1 MHPCGVSQFLK
12 GMDLEKLLIPS
23 SLKSHLLQYEIL
35 KNPLGII
42 HVSMNKGDKITA
54 EAGSLVFIKGDIE
67 TITSMRKGGF
77 LKTLK
82 TAALGGES
90 FFVNNFIAQED
101 NCTLGLTGNMLGDI
115 EVINVKEEFIVQSG
129 AYVGSTN
136 DLTLDTQWQGF
147 TKGIFGSNLFML
159 KTLGDGDMF
168 VNAWGGILSM
178 ILKDGEKMIL
188 DNYQLVAMSAS
199 ADYRVTKHGGLK
211 TSILGGEALVI
222 EITGPGTI
230 YYQTKNFTEFVRALI
245 PFLPRRN
252 N

>member
-1 MHPCGVSQFLK
+1 M
-12 GMDLEKLLIPS
+12 
-23 SLKSHLLQYEIL
+23 QYEIL

-42 HVSMNKGDKITA
+42 HVSMNKGEKITA
-54 EAGSLVFIKGDIE
+54 ESGSLVFIKGDIE

-90 FFVNNFIAQED
+90 FFVNNFIAKED

-129 AYVGSTN
+129 AYVASTN
-136 DLTLDTQWQGF
+136 ELTLDTQWQGF

-178 ILKDGEKMIL
+178 NLKDGEKMIL

-222 EITGPGTI
+222 EITGPGTV
-230 YYQTKNFTEFVRALI
+230 YYQTKNFVEFVRALI